1 MSLFPLAIAFTL
13 WSSPLGAW
21 KYHVVA
27 ACGSRS
33 TTRVRRE
40 ARAES
45 AARLTAVAVLP
56 TPPLM
61 LNTAMISRPIP
72 AKLHR

>member
-1 MSLFPLAIAFTL
+1 MSLFPLAMAFTL

-21 KYHVVA
+21 KYQVVA

-40 ARAES
+40 AMAES
-45 AARLTAVAVLP
+45 AARFTAVAVLP

-61 LNTAMISRPIP
+61 LNTAMISMAVP
-72 AKLHR
+72 AKLRR